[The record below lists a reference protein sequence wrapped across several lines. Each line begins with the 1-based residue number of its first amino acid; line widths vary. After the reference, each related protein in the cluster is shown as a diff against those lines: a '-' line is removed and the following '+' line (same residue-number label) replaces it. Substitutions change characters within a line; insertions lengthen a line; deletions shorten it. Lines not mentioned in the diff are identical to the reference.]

1 MHVPG
6 YVTNGGRL
14 GYYKGKNEGHFSIKN
29 SSVSST
35 NIDDDEKNNNGDK
48 YDDVDDGASDK
59 ESRGKELE

>member
-6 YVTNGGRL
+6 YVTNGGKL

-35 NIDDDEKNNNGDK
+35 NIDDDEKTIMAISMMMMMTVLVIKKVEEKN
-48 YDDVDDGASDK
+48 
-59 ESRGKELE
+59 